1 MHISPDK
8 IGIVIRIAKLWAGP
22 IICAIFSEPSDSV
35 VEQFKSQA
43 PNVDPIFVPP
53 SSDSDHV
60 YVYCVATFRVLQSFV
75 SCNAVFLTRLSCLQI
90 SCKSSAASRFGSLP
104 RCSRVSDSQLV
115 YCSNAAGFDL
125 FLLMYGAAHWFFFAI
140 DVDFVPSAT
149 LYASLAANSEW
160 LVSVAPSGSFLY
172 EF

>member
-1 MHISPDK
+1 
-8 IGIVIRIAKLWAGP
+8 VIRIAKLWAGP
-22 IICAIFSEPSDSV
+22 IICAIFSEPSEAI

-43 PNVDPIFVPP
+43 LNVDPVFVPP
-53 SSDSDHV
+53 SSDSDHL
-60 YVYCVATFRVLQSFV
+60 YVYRVATFRVLQSFV
-75 SCNAVFLTRLSCLQI
+75 SCHDVFLTRLSCLQI
-90 SCKSSAASRFGSLP
+90 SRKSSAAGRFGPLS
-104 RCSRVSDSQLV
+104 RCFHVSDSQLV
-115 YCSNAAGFDL
+115 YCSSAAGLDL

-172 EF
+172 ELAIPVFKS